1 MPPDDIDSEITDTAL
16 VDLGADQETVEP
28 TVTAEPADAPTA
40 ADEPKTFE
48 EAAAQALAD
57 LRGEPA
63 KPADAATDADAE
75 GEDKAEAETDAGEKG
90 ASGEDDDRLSDEEMK
105 ALPKRAVKR
114 ISTLTRKRREAE
126 EALETFRTESAPLR
140 EKAESF
146 EKFHQVLD
154 SANLDGNDLA
164 ATLPIM
170 AAIKSGDAAKALEM
184 LTPIYQRL
192 QQSAGQAISPEY
204 QQRVDDGH
212 MSEEA
217 ALQATKRDAE
227 LVRERARLEAL
238 EGREAQRSQQTQQQE
253 QAQAYI
259 SEASKATADLRRT
272 DPTFDRKAPAIA
284 ERVKAQLARF
294 GQPRTPQDMGEL
306 VRDAHAFV
314 TNATAA
320 KARTSTPPQPPAS
333 GSPNVR
339 ATPKTAAEAAK
350 LGLLEARGM

>member
-1 MPPDDIDSEITDTAL
+1 MPSDDIENEITDTVL
-16 VDLGADQETVEP
+16 VDPGADQETAEP

-63 KPADAATDADAE
+63 KPEEPAKDADAE
-75 GEDKAEAETDAGEKG
+75 GEDKAEAEADAGEKG
-90 ASGEDDDRLSDEEMK
+90 ASGEDEDRLSDEEMK
-105 ALPKRAVKR
+105 SLPKRAVKR

-126 EALETFRTESAPLR
+126 EALETFKAESAPLR
-140 EKAESF
+140 ERADAF
-146 EKFHQVLD
+146 EKFHRVLD
-154 SANLDGNDLA
+154 DANLDGNDLA

-170 AAIKSGDAAKALEM
+170 AAIKAGDAPKALEL

-192 QQSAGQAISPEY
+192 QHAAGLAISPDY
-204 QQRVDDGH
+204 QKRVDDGH

-217 ALQATKRDAE
+217 ALEATKRDAE
-227 LVRERARLEAL
+227 RERERARLEAL
-238 EGREAQRSQQTQQQE
+238 ESREAQRGQETQQQQ

-259 SEASKATADLRRT
+259 AAAADATADLRKT

-314 TNATAA
+314 TAQTAA

-339 ATPKTAAEAAK
+339 AAPKSAAEAAR
-350 LGLLEARGM
+350 LGLMEARGM